1 MIRSSGSKQS
11 LEKGTIM
18 STNLKSLS
26 TIIGQMEQLNQ
37 IGTTLSDLGYCVPK
51 NSRPIQLKPPKV
63 LKNAVKESTMC
74 LLLAIKQNK
83 VDEYV
88 ATESKA
94 LQYLNLLRGTLLHCQ
109 QLMLPAD
116 PKYIGTAIEM
126 CASTFGCDVPNE
138 LGLKMYGQILAKYP
152 QCIIEE
158 YTLELIKT
166 YKYRRLPVPADF
178 LAIYEPP
185 YEHGMLFIENTY
197 LKTKRFAN
205 IVQECYK
212 IDMKGV

>member
-1 MIRSSGSKQS
+1 
-11 LEKGTIM
+11 M
-18 STNLKSLS
+18 S
-26 TIIGQMEQLNQ
+26 
-37 IGTTLSDLGYCVPK
+37 
-51 NSRPIQLKPPKV
+51 
-63 LKNAVKESTMC
+63 

-94 LQYLNLLRGTLLHCQ
+94 ISNLNLLRGTLLHCQ
-109 QLMLPAD
+109 KLMLPAD

-138 LGLKMYGQILAKYP
+138 LGLKMYGKILAKYP

-158 YTLELIKT
+158 YTLELIKN

-205 IVQECYK
+205 VVQECYK
-212 IDMKGV
+212 IDTKGV

>member
-1 MIRSSGSKQS
+1 
-11 LEKGTIM
+11 M
-18 STNLKSLS
+18 S
-26 TIIGQMEQLNQ
+26 
-37 IGTTLSDLGYCVPK
+37 
-51 NSRPIQLKPPKV
+51 
-63 LKNAVKESTMC
+63 

-88 ATESKA
+88 ATEDDAVKS
-94 LQYLNLLRGTLLHCQ
+94 LHLLNETLRDCKK
-109 QLMLPAD
+109 LMLPAD

-138 LGLKMYGQILAKYP
+138 LGLKIYKDILAKYP

-158 YTLELIKT
+158 YTIELIKT

-197 LKTKRFAN
+197 LKTKKFAN
-205 IVQECYK
+205 IVQKCYK
-212 IDMKGV
+212 INTKGV

>member
-1 MIRSSGSKQS
+1 MS
-11 LEKGTIM
+11 L
-18 STNLKSLS
+18 LS
-26 TIIGQMEQLNQ
+26 AI
-37 IGTTLSDLGYCVPK
+37 
-51 NSRPIQLKPPKV
+51 
-63 LKNAVKESTMC
+63 KES
-74 LLLAIKQNK
+74 Q
-83 VDEYV
+83 VDEYIS
-88 ATESKA
+88 TENKA
-94 LQYLNLLRGTLLHCQ
+94 VQYLDRLRRTLKICQ
-109 QLMLPAD
+109 HMMLPAD

-152 QCIIEE
+152 QCVIEE

-197 LKTKRFAN
+197 LKTRRFAN

-212 IDMKGV
+212 IDTKGV